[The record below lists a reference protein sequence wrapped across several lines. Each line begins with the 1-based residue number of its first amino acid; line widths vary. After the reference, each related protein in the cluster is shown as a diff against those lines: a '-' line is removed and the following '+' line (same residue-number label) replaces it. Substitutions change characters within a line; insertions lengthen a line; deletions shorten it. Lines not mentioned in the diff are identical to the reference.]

1 MLGREGSVWSFHA
14 FFLEFPSGLMFCGI
28 LDAVQELWGFQLKDS
43 HPCLS
48 LPISWHLS
56 QSALLCHARI
66 STASSLGLPRLLAAW
81 PGR

>member
-1 MLGREGSVWSFHA
+1 MLGREGRVWSFHA
-14 FFLEFPSGLMFCGI
+14 IFLGFPSGLMFCGI
-28 LDAVQELWGFQLKDS
+28 LDAMQELWGLQLKGS

-48 LPISWHLS
+48 LPISCHLS

-66 STASSLGLPRLLAAW
+66 STASSLGLPLLLAAR